1 MQVTSYPTTYSPFV
15 RQPNRKPAASMY
27 SAPVTAPPEQFESI
41 VPFETKDD
49 PMQSLGGAYKPNFD
63 LDDPT
68 GAKNNFRTGGGLTR
82 PLSPQEAELAKM
94 KNADQNMQ
102 YMADR
107 FMPSPAKPPAA
118 PAPTGSFLDQMLAM
132 LGGGGGIGGSS
143 STSAQSGDTNLTQQK
158 GDTFGSFTNLINEL
172 LRTAMGG
179 KTAGDKNATDYATSR
194 LGANTQSQLAGLGSK
209 ESRARMGWVGDAFAN
224 MNPGFKPATVPVAN
238 EIDLTSLDQG
248 VPTDQIYGGG
258 IGGADPL
265 GLLGIRPK
273 KTSAEMANALGNSR
287 SIKPMQIA

>member
-1 MQVTSYPTTYSPFV
+1 
-15 RQPNRKPAASMY
+15 
-27 SAPVTAPPEQFESI
+27 
-41 VPFETKDD
+41 
-49 PMQSLGGAYKPNFD
+49 MQSLGGAYKPNFD

-94 KNADQNMQ
+94 ENADQNMQ

-107 FMPSPAKPPAA
+107 FMPLPVKPPAA
-118 PAPTGSFLDQMLAM
+118 PAPSGSFLDQMMAL
-132 LGGGGGIGGSS
+132 LGGGGVGGSQ
-143 STSAQSGDTNLTQQK
+143 STSAQSGDTTLTQQK
-158 GDTFGSFTNLINEL
+158 GDTLGSFTNFINEL

-179 KTAGDKNATDYATSR
+179 KTAGDKNATDFGTSL
-194 LGANTQSQLAGLGSK
+194 LGSNTQAALANLGSK
-209 ESRARMGWVGDAFAN
+209 ERAGRQDWVGNSFASL
-224 MNPGFKPATVPVAN
+224 NPAFKPATVPGAN
-238 EIDLTSLDQG
+238 EVDTALFTQG

-265 GLLGIRPK
+265 GVLGIRPK
-273 KTSAEMANALGNSR
+273 KTSADMANALGNSR